1 MFRIVQALNN
11 NVALVKNENEE
22 QAVVMGLGITFQKKK
37 GDVVAQNKIEKIFQL
52 KSNESKENLLTLL
65 KDVPLDFITVTYD
78 IIDSLTNIYQYPVQE
93 YLYVTLTDHIYFS
106 YQSLLKGTYQN
117 SKLPD
122 ISSEYPLEYQM
133 ARKALEILRKRILE
147 DFPEDEV
154 FRIALHFINAK
165 GENQVLT
172 ASQENLSKNLNRLIE
187 QELQKHGIR
196 RTKENSNFY
205 DRFMIHQT
213 YFIERIE
220 RSQLDSNPSLENL
233 ETYIKEQHPEAYRI
247 GSDIYDLIAKETG
260 TDLSKTEKV
269 YIVLHIQRLL

>member
-133 ARKALEILRKRILE
+133 ARKALEVLRQRILE

>member
-11 NVALVKNENEE
+11 NVALVKNESEE
-22 QAVVMGLGITFQKKK
+22 QAVVMGLGIMFQKKK
-37 GDVVAQNKIEKIFQL
+37 GDVIAQNKIEKIFQL

-133 ARKALEILRKRILE
+133 ARKALEILRQRILE

-233 ETYIKEQHPEAYRI
+233 ETYIKEQHTEAYRI

>member
-37 GDVVAQNKIEKIFQL
+37 GDVIAQNKIEKIFQL

-78 IIDSLTNIYQYPVQE
+78 IINSLTNIYQYPVQE

-122 ISSEYPLEYQM
+122 ISSEYSLEYQM
-133 ARKALEILRKRILE
+133 AREALEILRQRILE
-147 DFPEDEV
+147 DFPEGEV

-172 ASQENLSKNLNRLIE
+172 ASQENLSKNLNCLIE

-220 RSQLDSNPSLENL
+220 RSQLDSNPPLENL
-233 ETYIKEQHPEAYRI
+233 ETYIKDQHPEAYRI
-247 GSDIYDLIAKETG
+247 GSDIYDLIAKVTG

>member
-37 GDVVAQNKIEKIFQL
+37 GDVIAKEKIEKIFQL

-78 IIDSLTNIYQYPVQE
+78 IIDSLTSRYHYPVQE

-106 YQSLLKGTYQN
+106 YQSLLKGTYQT

-122 ISSEYPLEYQM
+122 ISGEYELEYQM
-133 ARKALEILRKRILE
+133 AREALAILRQRILA

-165 GENQVLT
+165 GENQELT
-172 ASQENLSKNLNRLIE
+172 ASQEDLSKNLNRMIE
-187 QELQKHGIR
+187 QELHRHGIR

-220 RSQLDSNPSLENL
+220 RSQLDSNPALENL
-233 ETYIKEQHPEAYRI
+233 ETYIKEQHPQAYRI
-247 GSDIYDLIAKETG
+247 GSEIYDLVARETG

>member
-133 ARKALEILRKRILE
+133 ARKALEILRQRILE

>member
-37 GDVVAQNKIEKIFQL
+37 GDVITQNKIEKIFQL

-133 ARKALEILRKRILE
+133 AREGLEILRQRILE

-172 ASQENLSKNLNRLIE
+172 VSQENLSKNLNRLIE